1 MKKYLFLS
9 LIVVIGC
16 TNQQTTID
24 NDVIQSSTISIE
36 NIDTT
41 TSSISETTTSTVNEN
56 IDEEFLTYYK
66 ENKITGYIKLSDDE
80 IQKTYKLHM
89 KYPSEFIWEEFTCY
103 IKDRGTTV
111 EALLDEYFPVF
122 YDNEWYFNEFYKA
135 TDQNSEEYVY
145 RLSVGYYCKLS
156 NDNSQYPDYIPLY
169 GRPFYQDGKWWIF
182 EVKEFEPVPV
192 ATPGYYADWATR
204 VELKGFE
211 NVYEKWVTN
220 AISPEILF
228 DNCTEDLIKEE
239 TYLLTWEIV
248 AGDSDID
255 YVFIVYEKDGE
266 YYTRA
271 YFEKEY
277 HSDSFPFPLANTR
290 TKFDQSIDN
299 SEYSGQTTYIVSF
312 EVTDELNNRA
322 RSSCELIFDN

>member
-1 MKKYLFLS
+1 MKKFLFLS
-9 LIVVIGC
+9 LIVLIGC
-16 TNQQTTID
+16 SNQQTTIEEGL
-24 NDVIQSSTISIE
+24 VPSSTTLVE

-41 TSSISETTTSTVNEN
+41 TSSNSETTSSTVNEN
-56 IDEEFLTYYK
+56 IDEEFLSYFK
-66 ENKITGYIKLSDDE
+66 ENKINGYIKLSDDE
-80 IQKTYKLHM
+80 IQKTYNLHM
-89 KYPSEFIWEEFTCY
+89 KYPTEFIWEDFICY

-122 YDNEWYFNEFYKA
+122 YDNEWYFNEFYKV
-135 TDQNSEEYVY
+135 TDQDLEEYVY
-145 RLSVGYYCKLS
+145 RFSVGYYCKLS
-156 NDNSQYPDYIPLY
+156 NDDSQYPDYIPLY

-182 EVKEFEPVPV
+182 GVKEFEPVPV

-204 VELKGFE
+204 VELIGFE
-211 NVYEKWVTN
+211 NVYDKWVTN

-248 AGDSDID
+248 AGNSDID
-255 YVFIVYEKDGE
+255 YVFIVFEKDGE

-322 RSSCELIFDN
+322 RSSCELTFDN

>member
-1 MKKYLFLS
+1 
-9 LIVVIGC
+9 
-16 TNQQTTID
+16 
-24 NDVIQSSTISIE
+24 
-36 NIDTT
+36 
-41 TSSISETTTSTVNEN
+41 
-56 IDEEFLTYYK
+56 
-66 ENKITGYIKLSDDE
+66 
-80 IQKTYKLHM
+80 M
-89 KYPSEFIWEEFTCY
+89 KYPTEFVWEEFTCY

-122 YDNEWYFNEFYKA
+122 YDNEWNFNEFYKA

-156 NDNSQYPDYIPLY
+156 NDDSQYPDYIPLY

-182 EVKEFEPVPV
+182 GIKEFEPVPV

-204 VELKGFE
+204 VELEEFE
-211 NVYEKWVTN
+211 NVYDKWVTN

-228 DNCTEDLIKEE
+228 DNCTGDLIKDE

-248 AGDSDID
+248 AGNSDID
-255 YVFIVYEKDGE
+255 YVFIVFEKDGE
-266 YYTRA
+266 YYTRV

-277 HSDSFPFPLANTR
+277 HSDSFLFPLADTR

-322 RSSCELIFDN
+322 RSSCELTFDN